1 MARFAYEA
9 TDASGRLVRGVQLA
23 DSEAELDRVLTG
35 MQLCLIDFRVASA
48 RRRRGV
54 PAQLMVDLCYHLG
67 SAVEGGIPL
76 IDALQDFCADE
87 TSPLAEV
94 IGDVARKV
102 RNGAQL
108 SDALGEYPQ
117 IFPELMRSL
126 LRAGEQTGKLDLVLR
141 DLARYLE
148 WRDQLRQQI
157 RSALAYPCVVVSGIL
172 ALCVLLV
179 TYVLPSFLAI
189 FRELGVELPPFARGM
204 LAVSEI
210 LRAHALAFVLGG
222 TAAGAGVWR
231 ALNTP
236 RGREAWHAA
245 LLRLPLVGRLVT
257 MLEMARFSH
266 NLGVLYAAGI
276 PIVDALRMIREI
288 VQNVRIRRV
297 LDGALE
303 SLRGGG
309 SLADALKREQLIPR
323 LVVRMLA
330 IGEASGRLDQSL
342 ERASAFYDR
351 ELPRTI
357 ARTLAVFNTL
367 SVVLLGV
374 AVAGMALSIFVP
386 LYSMLGE
393 INAGS

>member
-1 MARFAYEA
+1 MARFSYDA
-9 TDASGRLVRGVQLA
+9 TDASGRRVRGIQLA
-23 DSEAELDRVLTG
+23 DSEAELDRILAG
-35 MQLCLIDFRVASA
+35 MQLCLIDFRIASA

-54 PAQLMVDLCYHLG
+54 PPQLMVDLCYHLG

-76 IDALQDFCADE
+76 IDALSDFCADE
-87 TSPLAEV
+87 SNPLAEV
-94 IGDVARKV
+94 MGDVARKV

-108 SDALGEYPQ
+108 SDALGDYPQ
-117 IFPELMRSL
+117 IFPDLMRSL
-126 LRAGEQTGKLDLVLR
+126 LRAGEHTGKLDLVLR

-148 WRDQLRQQI
+148 WRDQLRHQI
-157 RSALAYPCVVVSGIL
+157 RSALAYPCVVLGGIL
-172 ALCVLLV
+172 ALCILLV
-179 TYVLPSFLAI
+179 TYVLPSFLTI
-189 FRELGVELPPFARGM
+189 FSELGVELPPFARGM
-204 LAVSEI
+204 LALSQG
-210 LRAHALAFVLGG
+210 LREHAFAVALGALACAGG
-222 TAAGAGVWR
+222 IWR
-231 ALNTP
+231 ALRTA
-236 RGREAWHAA
+236 RGRDAWHGA
-245 LLRLPLVGRLVT
+245 LLRIPLVGRLVT

-276 PIVDALRMIREI
+276 PIVDALHMIRDI
-288 VQNVRIRRV
+288 VQNVRMRQV
-297 LDGALE
+297 VTNALD

-309 SLADALKREQLIPR
+309 TLADALKREQLIPR
-323 LVVRMLA
+323 LVVRMIA

-367 SVVLLGV
+367 SVVLLGT
-374 AVAGMALSIFVP
+374 AVAFMALSIFVP

>member
-1 MARFAYEA
+1 VARFAYQASDA
-9 TDASGRLVRGVQLA
+9 TGRLVRGVQLA
-23 DSEAELDRVLTG
+23 DSEAELDRILTG

-48 RRRRGV
+48 RRRRRV
-54 PAQLMVDLCYHLG
+54 PPQLMVDLCYHLG

-76 IDALQDFCADE
+76 IDALQDFCGDDDN
-87 TSPLAEV
+87 PLAEV
-94 IGDVARKV
+94 MGDVARKV

-108 SDALGEYPQ
+108 SDALGDYPQ
-117 IFPELMRSL
+117 IFPDLMRSL
-126 LRAGEQTGKLDLVLR
+126 LRAGEHTGKLDLVLR

-148 WRDQLRQQI
+148 WRDQLRHQI
-157 RSALAYPCVVVSGIL
+157 RSALAYPCVVLGGIFV
-172 ALCVLLV
+172 LCILLV
-179 TYVLPSFLAI
+179 TYVLPSFLEI
-189 FRELGVELPPFARGM
+189 FRELGVELPPLARGL
-204 LAVSEI
+204 LAVSEL
-210 LRAHALAFVLGG
+210 LRSHALAFLLGALVLGF
-222 TAAGAGVWR
+222 AVWR
-231 ALNTP
+231 VLRSA
-236 RGREAWHAA
+236 RGREVWHAA

-276 PIVDALRMIREI
+276 PIVDALRMIRDI

-297 LDGALE
+297 IDSALE

-309 SLADALKREQLIPR
+309 ALADALEREQLIPR

-374 AVAGMALSIFVP
+374 AVTGMALSIFVP